1 MARSR
6 TLKPEFWTDEV
17 IVELSFAARLFY
29 QGCWNFSICDQGH
42 IDDSPKSLKMK
53 IFPADDV
60 DPAALIDELI
70 KWGRLRRKET
80 PDGRTYLHVG
90 TLVKHTRMETRWKTR
105 CPYCALEGLAKPV
118 SAPPATDEHAEPR
131 AGFDEHDGAHENPD
145 DIKERKGREGKE
157 SEPRKRGT
165 RLPEDSGAT
174 LGTFPAAVPD
184 GQSESLESPATEG
197 LGSPGTQNASRP
209 GGAPKSSGAKGTRI
223 PETFSITN
231 EMRAWANEHVP
242 GLNIE
247 IETVKFVNH
256 FTAKTGR
263 GSTMLRWDL
272 AWQNWMLRSVDFGGA
287 RASPP
292 VVAHTPGHTLFN
304 PDDHD

>member
-17 IVELSFAARLFY
+17 IVELSFVARLFY
-29 QGCWNFSICDQGH
+29 QGCWNFAICDQGH

-70 KWGRLRRKET
+70 KWRRLVRKET

-118 SAPPATDEHAEPR
+118 SAPPATDEHTETR
-131 AGFDEHDGAHENPD
+131 AGFDEHDGTRENTD
-145 DIKERKGREGKE
+145 DIKERKGKEGKE
-157 SEPRKRGT
+157 SSLGAASRAKPRHK
-165 RLPEDSGAT
+165 L
-174 LGTFPAAVPD
+174 PD
-184 GQSESLESPATEG
+184 GFTVTPDMIVWAREHTPLVGQRDTDAFKDHWRGNGEVKADWV
-197 LGSPGTQNASRP
+197 A
-209 GGAPKSSGAKGTRI
+209 
-223 PETFSITN
+223 
-231 EMRAWANEHVP
+231 AW
-242 GLNIE
+242 
-247 IETVKFVNH
+247 
-256 FTAKTGR
+256 R
-263 GSTMLRWDL
+263 
-272 AWQNWMLRSVDFGGA
+272 NWMRKAQTDAERYRS

-292 VVAHTPGHTLFN
+292 PPTDTPGHILFN